1 MPEGCSKGS
10 LKMYPIIGRTLGA
23 VFLSIALCGAA
34 AAESGFSGNKE
45 ISPADAAAKLLQ
57 DQDAGGDTGLSKSL
71 ADPGSGNAESQIN
84 DQNVGGQ
91 TLEAELVNV
100 PGANPVSVLNCS
112 GQKVVIKAYNSND
125 TVVIVPFEAKTI
137 SNGEAASLK
146 CKTKSCRLRVGT
158 GKATDAMSGY
168 LKLEK
173 GFSKSSQSNLQQG
186 C

>member
-1 MPEGCSKGS
+1 
-10 LKMYPIIGRTLGA
+10 MYVIMGRTVGA
-23 VFLSIALCGAA
+23 VFFSIALCASA
-34 AAESGFSGNKE
+34 AAETAFSGNKE

-57 DQDAGGDTGLSKSL
+57 DQNAGGETGISKSL
-71 ADPGSGNAESQIN
+71 DEPGSGEIT

-112 GQKVVIKAYNSND
+112 GKSAVVKAYNSND

-137 SNGEAASLK
+137 ANGKAASLK

-158 GKATDAMSGY
+158 GKATDSMSGY

-173 GFSKSSQSNLQQG
+173 GFSKSTQADLERG